1 MKNGQLKPAYNIQA
15 STNEQYV
22 IDYTLAG
29 PFVYTG
35 IVGLDALGNV
45 AFNYQYDE
53 LNFCGT
59 AWNAI
64 QIHWENLNLE

>member
-1 MKNGQLKPAYNIQA
+1 
-15 STNEQYV
+15 
-22 IDYTLAG
+22 
-29 PFVYTG
+29 
-35 IVGLDALGNV
+35 V

-64 QIHWENLNLE
+64 QIHWEHVNLE